1 MEDCSDTITTCFSSS
16 NTRTSYSNPKSTQKI
31 KNSRNVFEVF
41 SYETRSKTREAEELE
56 DAEESR
62 GVKVV
67 DGSTGLQQG
76 VIIVHKSHSDIV
88 NVEKAMTSNVSGF
101 LATAPNAISRNTKC
115 TTILEKGSDG
125 NGYVL
130 TEKDAE
136 DPLPIDGP
144 YNWPFKIPSAP
155 AKSVKRSFN
164 DSSSTTPENTP
175 YASSPSGGGEEPGAA
190 KKPRIASSSSTNAVS
205 DDINDADI
213 VVIGETRAA
222 TSQVPKGRERL
233 KETQLAYWRRIR
245 RERGESNIFLPIVKL
260 VRFPNKQST
269 TSTATKD
276 TEKDQRKNIPG
287 IIRNKTAMTGKAASA
302 QTAVNST
309 TLLDSKIEC
318 SSNMNKDDDSDDDIV
333 YLKTTVQTINVD
345 ARTSLLDIDNN
356 NNNNNNSNADTG
368 GEGVVEVSRDGN
380 SGKIQEYGESVS
392 AAGFIC
398 RKFKCGDVRTVSEND
413 VSGDENDGDV
423 HSDVDGVGDDDNY
436 IDYDSDGDDGSGTGS
451 EEDEQEDDDDLSLLA
466 EELFEPT
473 PHQLSKAFQERYH
486 RALDDED
493 GRGDFFYDTGEDFT
507 LSGAEDFEDADADE
521 IEELEESAKW
531 SFSDE
536 LQKDIGNRDV
546 FAFGRNQNSLLKQTI
561 VALPADS
568 SDKAAIASVIEESV
582 IQGIGE
588 HSEQENEYE
597 STSMQDQEKYVNSA
611 KPVVS
616 FGDTER
622 KCEEVE
628 QLETTISREPSNP
641 SNEIRNRKEI
651 DHNNSVTSLAECVNI
666 KRTDDTGM
674 PTAGSYDSDNS
685 GPSGFLESPMGVS
698 KNPEKPV
705 DSHVTP
711 QGPVSMC
718 SGSTANITKGASPR
732 PRMTRP
738 HVTTVAFSPDPDRAY
753 CRVSWDTGPGVL
765 IPLQS
770 LFRVNLQCIPFVRN
784 SGLHALSIPHDIAS
798 ITEVANT
805 ATTNVYNRPICQ
817 TKIFSFKDSTGSAS
831 THDQTSTN
839 DNHDDNSAR
848 RIEPVQDEDDNNEM
862 GGKSEG
868 PGMSHYDETSLP
880 RDESF
885 GCSSGG
891 RTSNDQNREENTKKM
906 MDVYCVG
913 FDDDNNSDDDDDD
926 DDDDC
931 IIIDT
936 GLGELKVNE
945 PDMIQKEPN
954 CVSQESVDNEVR
966 NEHKFTADCS
976 TTSENNEAQTS
987 PQTLSEELNSDT
999 VRCTGESESLSI
1011 ETNADSSDS
1020 SPTSCLVPEKTG
1032 SKPCFVHAIKEQ
1044 KPLDFAVCSVIDIT
1058 EDLRIEAS
1066 VVEGSH
1072 EGNSSEEADR
1082 ENHSRNT
1089 DAFDAGLF
1097 LPVKEVWGKDIKAEV
1112 LDGTCA
1118 YSDGLCD
1125 ILDTSLF
1132 DNNYKTSC
1140 DSTILDL
1147 LTNQTE
1153 DDANRPIKNNHLPT
1167 SHVASSGCSCTRTA
1181 EQAVSSASHT
1191 TQVLSVVDVIHPSE
1205 FSLATPVQ
1213 VDLSTAQ

>member
-1 MEDCSDTITTCFSSS
+1 MTAVQGFSKASS
-16 NTRTSYSNPKSTQKI
+16 LFTR
-31 KNSRNVFEVF
+31 V
-41 SYETRSKTREAEELE
+41 
-56 DAEESR
+56 
-62 GVKVV
+62 G
-67 DGSTGLQQG
+67 
-76 VIIVHKSHSDIV
+76 SDIA

-125 NGYVL
+125 NRYVL

-155 AKSVKRSFN
+155 AKPVKRSFN

-175 YASSPSGGGEEPGAA
+175 DASSPSGGGEEPGAA
-190 KKPRIASSSSTNAVS
+190 KKPRIDSSSSTNAVS
-205 DDINDADI
+205 DDNNDADI

-222 TSQVPKGRERL
+222 TSQIPKGRERL

-269 TSTATKD
+269 TSTATKG
-276 TEKDQRKNIPG
+276 TEKDQRKNIPE
-287 IIRNKTAMTGKAASA
+287 IIRNKTAMTGKAARA

-318 SSNMNKDDDSDDDIV
+318 SSNMNKDDDSDEDIV

-345 ARTSLLDIDNN
+345 VRASLDKCREIRTNDKTPLADDTSNSVLLLDID

-368 GEGVVEVSRDGN
+368 DEGVVEVSRDGN

-398 RKFKCGDVRTVSEND
+398 RKFKCSDMRAVSEND
-413 VSGDENDGDV
+413 VGGDENDGDV
-423 HSDVDGVGDDDNY
+423 HSDVDGIGDDDNY
-436 IDYDSDGDDGSGTGS
+436 IDYDSNDDDGSGTGS
-451 EEDEQEDDDDLSLLA
+451 EEDEQEDDDDDDDDLSLLA

-507 LSGAEDFEDADADE
+507 LSGAEDFENADADE

-531 SFSDE
+531 NFNDE

-546 FAFGRNQNSLLKQTI
+546 FAFGRNQSSLLKQTI

-588 HSEQENEYE
+588 HSEQEKEYE

-611 KPVVS
+611 KAVVS

-622 KCEEVE
+622 KCEEME

-666 KRTDDTGM
+666 KHTDDTGM
-674 PTAGSYDSDNS
+674 PTSGSYDSDNS

-718 SGSTANITKGASPR
+718 SGSAANITKGASPR

-738 HVTTVAFSPDPDRAY
+738 HVTTVAFSPDPYRAY

-770 LFRVNLQCIPFVRN
+770 LFRVSFQCIPFVRN

-805 ATTNVYNRPICQ
+805 ATTNFYNRPICQ

-839 DNHDDNSAR
+839 DNRDDNSAR
-848 RIEPVQDEDDNNEM
+848 RIEPVQDEDDSNEM

-868 PGMSHYDETSLP
+868 PGMSHCNETSIP
-880 RDESF
+880 RDDSF
-885 GCSSGG
+885 GCSSGE

-926 DDDDC
+926 DC
-931 IIIDT
+931 IVIDT
-936 GLGELKVNE
+936 ELGELKVNE

-966 NEHKFTADCS
+966 NKHRFTADCS
-976 TTSENNEAQTS
+976 TTSENNETQTW
-987 PQTLSEELNSDT
+987 PQTLSEELNSDDI
-999 VRCTGESESLSI
+999 RCTGESESLSI

-1020 SPTSCLVPEKTG
+1020 SPTSCCVPEKTG
-1032 SKPCFVHAIKEQ
+1032 SKPCFVHAVKEQ
-1044 KPLDFAVCSVIDIT
+1044 QPLDFTVCSVIDTT
-1058 EDLRIEAS
+1058 EDLRTDAS
-1066 VVEGSH
+1066 VVEGSRG
-1072 EGNSSEEADR
+1072 GNSSEVEADR
-1082 ENHSRNT
+1082 ENHSRTT
-1089 DAFDAGLF
+1089 DAFDAELF
-1097 LPVKEVWGKDIKAEV
+1097 SPMKEVWGKDIKAEV
-1112 LDGTCA
+1112 LDGACT

-1147 LTNQTE
+1147 LANQTE
-1153 DDANRPIKNNHLPT
+1153 VDDANRPIKNNHLST
-1167 SHVASSGCSCTRTA
+1167 NHVASSGCSGSRTP
-1181 EQAVSSASHT
+1181 EQAVSSAS
-1191 TQVLSVVDVIHPSE
+1191 QRASVLSVADVIHPPE